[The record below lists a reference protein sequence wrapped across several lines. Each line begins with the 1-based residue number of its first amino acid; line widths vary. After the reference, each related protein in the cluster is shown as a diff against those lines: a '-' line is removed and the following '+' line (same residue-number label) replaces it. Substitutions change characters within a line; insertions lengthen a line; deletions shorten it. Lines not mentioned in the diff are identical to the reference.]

1 MRLSTLIAALILLF
15 FASPVVHAKEGRLV
29 SFKSFDAE
37 ETQIRGELFRPNSS
51 GPHAAIVMMHGCSG
65 LYTKSGK
72 MKTNSAAWVKRFVN
86 WGYVVLAVDGFNPRG
101 FRSMCKKSKR
111 PLHSIDDRPFDA
123 YGGLAW
129 LKKQPFVKKDQIVLV
144 GWSNGA
150 MAALSGVRE
159 NKAEY
164 FGEGHRFKAIAAF
177 YPGCITLRRRV
188 NKRFKPYAPVL
199 VFVGLADNWTW
210 PKPCMRMIKQAAKDG
225 FPAQFVAYKGAYHA
239 FDHPNLR
246 IKTRISRN
254 AKWKKK
260 KERRV
265 TIGSNP
271 AAREAAITTL
281 RDWIRKRIAE

>member
-1 MRLSTLIAALILLF
+1 MRLSKKIIAIAFLCLAPLSGQ
-15 FASPVVHAKEGRLV
+15 ANEGQEVH
-29 SFKSFDAE
+29 FKSFDAA
-37 ETQIRGELFRPNSS
+37 ETEIRGELFRPKLD

-86 WGYVVLAVDGFNPRG
+86 WGYVVLAVDGFTPRG
-101 FRSMCKKSKR
+101 FRTMCSKRKR
-111 PLHSIDDRPFDA
+111 PLHSLDDRPFDA
-123 YGGLAW
+123 YGVLAW
-129 LKKQPFVKKDQIVLV
+129 LKKQSFVEKDQIALV

-150 MAALSGVRE
+150 MAALSGARE
-159 NKAEY
+159 NKVEY
-164 FGEGHRFKAIAAF
+164 FGEGHRFKAIAEF

-188 NKRFKPYAPVL
+188 NKRFKPYVPVL

-210 PKPCMRMIKQAAKDG
+210 PKPCMQMIRQAAKDG
-225 FPAQFVAYKGAYHA
+225 FPAQYVAYKGAYHA

-246 IKTRISRN
+246 VRTRISRN
-254 AKWKKK
+254 AKWKK

-271 AAREAAITTL
+271 AAREASIETL
-281 RDWIRKRIAE
+281 RDWLKKRFAE

>member
-1 MRLSTLIAALILLF
+1 MRLPSSIIAFAILIFTPLF
-15 FASPVVHAKEGRLV
+15 AQANERTVVH
-29 SFKSFDAE
+29 FKSFDAA
-37 ETQIRGELFRPNSS
+37 ETEIRGELFRPS
-51 GPHAAIVMMHGCSG
+51 GDRPHPAIVMMHGCSG

-72 MKTNSAAWVKRFVN
+72 IKTNSAVWVKRFVD
-86 WGYVVLAVDGFNPRG
+86 WGYVVLAVDGFTPRG
-101 FRSMCKKSKR
+101 FRTMCSKRKR
-111 PLHSIDDRPFDA
+111 PLHALDDRPFDA

-129 LKKQPFVKKDQIVLV
+129 LKQQSFVKKDQIVLV

-150 MAALSGVRE
+150 MAALSGARE
-159 NKAEY
+159 SKVAY

-225 FPAQFVAYKGAYHA
+225 LPAQYVAYKDAYHA
-239 FDHPNLR
+239 FDHPSLPVR
-246 IKTRISRN
+246 TRVSRN
-254 AKWKKK
+254 AKWKK

-271 AAREAAITTL
+271 AARDAAIQTL
-281 RDWIRKRIAE
+281 RYWLKKRIAE